1 MSIIDKLASSL
12 NRRDETPN
20 VDLAKKIAA
29 KKDNS
34 AIRELIDNLSN
45 KNKNIQNDC
54 IKVLYE
60 IGEINASLIAPYS
73 KEFIKLLSNKN
84 NRLQWGAMTALNTI
98 VPEKPKDVHA
108 ALPKIMAAAQK
119 GSVITNDYAVNILVR
134 LGSIKQYEENVFPL
148 LNELIFKSPVNQL
161 PTYAEKALP
170 YVNAKNKNAFLN
182 TLNARL
188 HEVEQDTKRK
198 RLEKVIQK
206 VNKMP

>member
-1 MSIIDKLASSL
+1 
-12 NRRDETPN
+12 
-20 VDLAKKIAA
+20 
-29 KKDNS
+29 
-34 AIRELIDNLSN
+34 
-45 KNKNIQNDC
+45 
-54 IKVLYE
+54 
-60 IGEINASLIAPYS
+60 
-73 KEFIKLLSNKN
+73 
-84 NRLQWGAMTALNTI
+84 
-98 VPEKPKDVHA
+98 
-108 ALPKIMAAAQK
+108 MAAAQK